1 MQDHKAKPFKVTEKS
16 KHQAVYDEYF
26 KGMKRKE
33 QYRMKR
39 KYFFALT
46 LPDMTDDKVLRI
58 VKEAKLIRMQAGT
71 VALQPFDQK

>member
-1 MQDHKAKPFKVTEKS
+1 MQDHNAKAFKVREKS
-16 KHQAVYDEYF
+16 KHQAEYDEYF

-46 LPDMTDDKVLRI
+46 LPDLTDDEVLRI

-71 VALQPFDQK
+71 VALQPFEHK